1 MKQTGQLTGAL
12 REGLKQQLA
21 GLGKRLGYAMPAKE
35 ESMTLL
41 ANHLAAT
48 NPGDRI
54 MLPAI
59 DDVAQPGKQIF
70 SETEAVTEA
79 SHVWRYPAGRAKT
92 ALLRS
97 GALFCDGNVLCM
109 DWLGDRRL
117 LDDILNR
124 GKRTVHHADVL
135 IAPWSH
141 HADGIRF
148 GGYYDYVVLIAA
160 KLCRIKEALTDDEF
174 RRAVVAYPLFDTNYE
189 RELLALI
196 GIDPDRIF
204 DSRRTNIRFQT
215 CALGNSGHWF
225 YPNGADLMALKR
237 QVEATIPAVP
247 RTGNRVYIS
256 RSGRRRILNEAELVT
271 LLNRYGIEFIED
283 KPRTVAEQVAIY
295 RNASFVIGP
304 HGASFTNILWCQ
316 PGTHLVELFS
326 PNYIPDFF
334 LYMARRLGLRYSAY
348 YHGPESSNR
357 FSGLDEDIT
366 VSIPDLER
374 GLDALLTE
382 SPRSLSATANQL
394 K

>member
-1 MKQTGQLTGAL
+1 MKKKGQLTGAM
-12 REGLKQQLA
+12 RDGLKKQLA
-21 GLGKRLGYAMPAKE
+21 RLGKRLGYAMPTKE

-41 ANHLAAT
+41 ANHIAAT

-54 MLPAI
+54 ILPAV
-59 DDVAQPGKQIF
+59 DDLAQTGKRIF

-79 SHVWRYPAGRAKT
+79 GHVWRYPTGGKKAV
-92 ALLRS
+92 LLRS
-97 GALFCDGNVLCM
+97 GTLFCDGNVLCM

-117 LDDILNR
+117 LSDILNR
-124 GKRTVHHADVL
+124 GERAVYRTDVL

-141 HADGIRF
+141 YLDGIRF

-174 RRAVVAYPLFDTNYE
+174 RRAVVAYPLFDANYE
-189 RELLALI
+189 RELLTLI
-196 GIDPDRIF
+196 GVGVDRIF

-225 YPNGADLMALKR
+225 YPNVADLMALKR
-237 QVEATIPAVP
+237 QVETNVPAVP
-247 RTGNRVYIS
+247 RTGNRAYIS
-256 RSGRRRILNEAELVT
+256 RAGRRRILNEAELVP
-271 LLNRYGIEFIED
+271 LLSRYGIEFIED
-283 KPRTVAEQVAIY
+283 KSRTVAEQVTIY
-295 RNASFVIGP
+295 RNASFIIGP

-326 PNYIPDFF
+326 PNYTPNFF

-348 YHGPESSNR
+348 YHGPKSSNW

-374 GLDALLTE
+374 GLDALFAK
-382 SPRSLSATANQL
+382 SPQSLPQW
-394 K
+394 